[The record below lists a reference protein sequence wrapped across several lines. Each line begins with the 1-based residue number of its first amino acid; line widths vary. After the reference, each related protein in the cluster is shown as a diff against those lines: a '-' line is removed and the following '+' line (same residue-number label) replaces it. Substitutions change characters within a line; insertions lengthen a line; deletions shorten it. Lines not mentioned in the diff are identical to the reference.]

1 MEKKLDLL
9 KKELFCPP
17 MVKMLCNGGF
27 WFTLG
32 LNVPRRNLILCI
44 HIVRSS
50 PLLLIVVLGLAIR
63 IESFSV
69 VQRSHLFPPLE
80 KGKAFDLM
88 LHLISGVVP
97 VSSFTF
103 QTYVES
109 VVAFLLSLCFSACL
123 CSSYLSLN
131 VLSVS
136 PKYVFMGLFWT

>member
-1 MEKKLDLL
+1 MQSFQCNHQQTTKVKLHEKYQLTKYVVFVMEKKLDLL

-50 PLLLIVVLGLAIR
+50 PLLLIVVMGLAIR

-69 VQRSHLFPPLE
+69 VQSTNRPDKVQIHWTKYKF
-80 KGKAFDLM
+80 
-88 LHLISGVVP
+88 
-97 VSSFTF
+97 
-103 QTYVES
+103 
-109 VVAFLLSLCFSACL
+109 FS
-123 CSSYLSLN
+123 N
-131 VLSVS
+131 I
-136 PKYVFMGLFWT
+136 M